1 MCVGCIYM
9 NTLMEK
15 VRSHRDSILLVAMSF
30 KPDKKCFFYLWIY
43 FYFVAYYFVSITQ
56 NIYKWRKYYKY
67 HFEKIHIH
75 SSTATT
81 HYEMVLVLKT
91 EGIYFIICSKRNR
104 SRIGLFYSLLSYFSV
119 STLPIRRVY
128 FVIWAIS

>member
-1 MCVGCIYM
+1 M

-15 VRSHRDSILLVAMSF
+15 VRSHRDSILLVAMSI
-30 KPDKKCFFYLWIY
+30 KPDKKCFLSLNIFLFCSVSIY
-43 FYFVAYYFVSITQ
+43 VDIPYFVFIAP

-81 HYEMVLVLKT
+81 HSEMVLVLKT

-119 STLPIRRVY
+119 SSLPIRRVY
-128 FVIWAIS
+128 FVIWAI